1 MRMRKL
7 FVGLLVLGLAVG
19 MLGMVGFA
27 KKGGGKDPFDT
38 ATDAVTWTVQKFIEI
53 TIDDSAYD
61 FGTIDAGV
69 DTVADA
75 KANVLSV
82 RSNADWTL
90 NYSVQGTGSEN
101 LQVSLEAGEGK
112 GNAEITVGYT
122 LLDLRSMKAGDY
134 SVTVTYTVTAK

>member
-19 MLGMVGFA
+19 MLGMVSFA
-27 KKGGGKDPFDT
+27 KKHSTSADDK
-38 ATDAVTWTVQKFIEI
+38 VTWTIQEFIEI

-75 KANVLSV
+75 KANALFV
-82 RSNADWTL
+82 RSNASWAL
-90 NYSVQGTGSEN
+90 SYSVAGTGSEN
-101 LQVSLEAGEGK
+101 LQVSLEAEEGK
-112 GNAEITVGYT
+112 GDTEIGVGYT
-122 LLDLRSMKAGDY
+122 LLDLRSMDAGDY
-134 SVTVTYTVTAK
+134 SVTVTFTVTAK